1 MNFQTVPNVDL
12 IVVGLKMAAVSHL
25 KNKKEARM
33 RGKLD
38 KVGTI
43 TMMWGKTVSKWL
55 LAEFVFVF
63 VSELTDLMW
72 NW

>member
-43 TMMWGKTVSKWL
+43 RMM
-55 LAEFVFVF
+55 
-63 VSELTDLMW
+63 
-72 NW
+72 

>member
-38 KVGTI
+38 KVVI
-43 TMMWGKTVSKWL
+43 IRMM
-55 LAEFVFVF
+55 
-63 VSELTDLMW
+63 
-72 NW
+72 